1 VPFIRKR
8 NDLEINESELERLEN
23 LIKSRMEAH
32 SKVVR
37 ANILLGYARGEA
49 IHAIAR
55 ELGVSRPLVERCVDK
70 ALSGGIEVA
79 LTDLRRKGRPPLITA
94 EDKTWVINLACKKPK
109 DLGYSYER
117 WTISLLAKH
126 VKKNAAEEGHSSL
139 SNAGKSL
146 IHGILKEMPIRPHKT
161 KSYLKRRD
169 PEFEQKMAQVLMVY
183 KEVQIVNEGDKSEE
197 GERLWSVI
205 SYDEKP
211 GIQAIENTAPD
222 LPPVPG
228 KYPTMARDSEYRRHG
243 TVSLLAGIDLLNGHV
258 TGIVRDRHRSREFIE
273 FLSVL
278 DQEYP
283 AKWKLRIILDNH
295 SAHLSKETIQW
306 LKKYPNRFEF
316 IYTPKHGSWLNL
328 IEIFFTKMARSFL
341 RFIRFKSKEDLKE
354 RIEKYLNEINEEP
367 VVFRWKYKI
376 DEVLV

>member
-1 VPFIRKR
+1 MPFTRKR
-8 NDLEINESELERLEN
+8 KDLKITKSELERLEN
-23 LIKSRMEAH
+23 LIKSRIEAH
-32 SKVVR
+32 AKVIR
-37 ANILLGYARGEA
+37 ASILLGYARGEA

-55 ELGVSRPLVERCVDK
+55 RLKVSRPLVERCVDK
-70 ALSGGIEVA
+70 ALAGGIEVA
-79 LTDLRRKGRPPLITA
+79 LTDLRRKGRPPTITV
-94 EDKTWVINLACKKPK
+94 EDKSWVINLACKKPK

-126 VKKNAAEEGHSSL
+126 VKKNAAEEGHPSL
-139 SNAGKSL
+139 SKAGKSL
-146 IHGILKEMPIRPHKT
+146 IHGILKEMPIHPHKT
-161 KSYLKRRD
+161 RSYLARRD

-183 KEVQIVNEGDKSEE
+183 KEVQIANEEAK

-211 GIQAIENTAPD
+211 GIQAIGSTASD
-222 LPPVPG
+222 LPPLPG
-228 KYPTMARDSEYRRHG
+228 KYPAMARDSEYRRYG
-243 TVSLLAGIDLLNGHV
+243 TVSLLAGIDLHNGQV

-278 DQEYP
+278 DQRYP
-283 AKWKLRIILDNH
+283 TDWKLRIILDNH
-295 SAHLSKETIQW
+295 SAHVSKETIQW

-328 IEIFFTKMARSFL
+328 IEIFFSKMARSFL
-341 RFIRFKSKEDLKE
+341 RFIRVSSKEDLKE

-367 VVFRWKYKI
+367 VIFRWKYKM
-376 DEVLV
+376 DEILV

>member
-1 VPFIRKR
+1 MPFIRKR
-8 NDLEINESELERLEN
+8 NDLKITEAEKERLEN
-23 LIKSRMEAH
+23 LIKSRIEAH

-37 ANILLGYARGEA
+37 ANILWCYARREA

-55 ELGVSRPLVERCVDK
+55 KLGVSRPLVERCVDK
-70 ALSGGIEVA
+70 ALAGGIEVA
-79 LTDLRRKGRPPLITA
+79 LTDLRRKGRPPIITV

-126 VKKNAAEEGHSSL
+126 VKKNAVEEGHSSL

-211 GIQAIENTAPD
+211 GIQAIESAAPD

-228 KYPTMARDSEYRRHG
+228 KYPAMARDSEYRRHG
-243 TVSLLAGIDLLNGHV
+243 TVSLLAGIDLHNGHV

-295 SAHLSKETIQW
+295 SAHISKETIQW

-316 IYTPKHGSWLNL
+316 IHTPKHGSWLNL
-328 IEIFFTKMARSFL
+328 IEIFFSKMARSFL
-341 RFIRFKSKEDLKE
+341 RFIRVKSKEDLKE

-367 VVFRWKYKI
+367 VVFRWKYKM

>member
-1 VPFIRKR
+1 MPFTRKR
-8 NDLEINESELERLEN
+8 KDLKITKSEIDRLEN
-23 LIKSRMEAH
+23 LIKSRIEAPA
-32 SKVVR
+32 KVIR
-37 ANILLGYARGEA
+37 ASVLLGYARGEA

-55 ELGVSRPLVERCVDK
+55 KLGVSRPLVERCVDK
-70 ALSGGIEVA
+70 ALAGGIEVA
-79 LTDLRRKGRPPLITA
+79 LTDLKRKGRPPIITV

-109 DLGYSYER
+109 DLGYSYES

-126 VKKNAAEEGHSSL
+126 VKKNAAEEGHPSL

-146 IHGILKEMPIRPHKT
+146 IHGILKEMPIHPHKT

-183 KEVQIVNEGDKSEE
+183 KEVQIANEEAK

-211 GIQAIENTAPD
+211 GIQAIGSTASD
-222 LPPVPG
+222 LPPVAG
-228 KYPTMARDSEYRRHG
+228 KYPAMARDSAYRRYG
-243 TVSLLAGIDLLNGHV
+243 TVSLLAGIDLYNGQV
-258 TGIVRDRHRSREFIE
+258 TGIVRDRHRSREFTE
-273 FLSVL
+273 FLSIL
-278 DQEYP
+278 DQKYP
-283 AKWKLRIILDNH
+283 AEWKLRIILDNH
-295 SAHLSKETIQW
+295 SAHISKETIQW

-316 IYTPKHGSWLNL
+316 IHTPKHGSWLNL
-328 IEIFFTKMARSFL
+328 IEIFFSNMVRSFL
-341 RFIRFKSKEDLKE
+341 RFIRVKSKEDLKE

-367 VVFRWKYKI
+367 VIFRWKYKM